1 MERVHADGLTLAL
14 DSAGPAD
21 GPRVLMLHGGG
32 QTRFA
37 WGGTQ
42 GALARR
48 GYRAA
53 ALDLRGHGDSD
64 WAPDGDYS
72 PQTVARDLIPVVR
85 RIGAPAAL
93 VGASM
98 GGLAALLLAG
108 EFAPELA
115 SSLVLVDVTPRVNPA
130 GARRVLAFMRS
141 RPDGFADLAEAADAV
156 AAYIPHRPRPAENEG
171 LSRNLRRGADGRWR
185 WHWDPRMV
193 EFPDDGR
200 PIPTDR
206 LLAAAERVRI
216 PTLLVQ
222 GALSDVVT
230 EATASELRTAI
241 PHARH
246 VTVGRA
252 GHMVAGDQNDL
263 FTAAVVEF
271 LDGLPTRP
279 AAK

>member
-1 MERVHADGLTLAL
+1 VERVDADGLTLAL
-14 DSAGPAD
+14 DRAGPAD
-21 GPRVLMLHGGG
+21 GPRVLLLHGGG

>member
-1 MERVHADGLTLAL
+1 MERVDADGLTLAL

-21 GPRVLMLHGGG
+21 GPRVLLLHGGG

-48 GYRAA
+48 GYQAA

-156 AAYIPHRPRPAENEG
+156 AAYIPHRPRPAEKEG
-171 LSRNLRRGADGRWR
+171 LSRNLRRGADGAHPSWVIRPASPRW
-185 WHWDPRMV
+185 
-193 EFPDDGR
+193 
-200 PIPTDR
+200 
-206 LLAAAERVRI
+206 
-216 PTLLVQ
+216 
-222 GALSDVVT
+222 
-230 EATASELRTAI
+230 
-241 PHARH
+241 
-246 VTVGRA
+246 GRA
-252 GHMVAGDQNDL
+252 
-263 FTAAVVEF
+263 
-271 LDGLPTRP
+271 R
-279 AAK
+279 

>member
-1 MERVHADGLTLAL
+1 MERVDADGLTLAL
-14 DSAGPAD
+14 DRAGPAD
-21 GPRVLMLHGGG
+21 GPRVLLLHGGG

>member
-1 MERVHADGLTLAL
+1 M
-14 DSAGPAD
+14 
-21 GPRVLMLHGGG
+21 
-32 QTRFA
+32 
-37 WGGTQ
+37 
-42 GALARR
+42 
-48 GYRAA
+48 
-53 ALDLRGHGDSD
+53 
-64 WAPDGDYS
+64 
-72 PQTVARDLIPVVR
+72 VR